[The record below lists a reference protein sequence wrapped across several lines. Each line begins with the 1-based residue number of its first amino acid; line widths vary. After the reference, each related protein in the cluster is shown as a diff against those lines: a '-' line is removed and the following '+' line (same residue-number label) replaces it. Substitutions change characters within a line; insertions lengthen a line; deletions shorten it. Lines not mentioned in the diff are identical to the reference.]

1 MGQAHRCRGETGVP
15 GTEEHGSATKAKVG
29 GQFLEV
35 GEARLW
41 WLGRNRGAL
50 MKAWGATWEGWGTEP
65 ELGEQVWGAKALARP
80 GLGRGAMRVERL
92 RGIAKDM
99 PAD

>member
-1 MGQAHRCRGETGVP
+1 
-15 GTEEHGSATKAKVG
+15 
-29 GQFLEV
+29 
-35 GEARLW
+35 
-41 WLGRNRGAL
+41 